1 MKLYGNVYTHTYVAI
16 FYTLNVAK
24 VLYPVYQPL
33 MWQMFFI
40 SCTSTPYVIPP
51 CGVFKEIKY
60 DDDDDVEH
68 VHRHCAARADARS
81 SRITYRPS

>member
-24 VLYPVYQPL
+24 ALYPVYQFL

-60 DDDDDVEH
+60 DDDDDDMMTWGHAQRLSV
-68 VHRHCAARADARS
+68 
-81 SRITYRPS
+81 RPLVSVTTIV